1 MTDDYK
7 RGMGNYRRV
16 KDDYGRV
23 IGVSSKSLGTYQ
35 KTRDLSKTSYKYEIL
50 NSGFKTIKIMK
61 FLTFVKES
69 KVLLEKYFVF

>member
-16 KDDYGRV
+16 KDDYRRV
-23 IGVSSKSLGTYQ
+23 VGVSSKSLGTYQ
-35 KTRDLSKTSYKYEIL
+35 KNRDLSKTSYKYEIL
-50 NSGFKTIKIMK
+50 NSGFKTIIMK

-69 KVLLEKYFVF
+69 KILLEKYFVF